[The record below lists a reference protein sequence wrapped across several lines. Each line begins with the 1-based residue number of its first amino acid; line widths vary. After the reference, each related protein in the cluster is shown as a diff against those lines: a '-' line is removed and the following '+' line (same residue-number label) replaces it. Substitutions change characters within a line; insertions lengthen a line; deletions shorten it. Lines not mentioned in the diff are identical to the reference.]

1 MQVSKPDLSISFEF
15 VHLIEFG
22 RAVFLHLCLH
32 NMEAV
37 VGENVEAVRL
47 LVEDLV

>member
-1 MQVSKPDLSISFEF
+1 MQVSKPDLSISFEYF
-15 VHLIEFG
+15 YLIELG
-22 RAVFLHLCLH
+22 RAVFLHICSH

-47 LVEDLV
+47 PVDELV